1 MPDQGTSVQRT
12 RDLNRVPGHQIPHKT
27 TSCSVFSTQRSREM
41 AEEDMC
47 HTDLYA
53 YIKVFGN
60 ENQRRRLVELR
71 SKVRRKH
78 LLPLYR
84 EVRRNNNGGNNNGG
98 NGKNNRNNN
107 GGNGKNNRNN
117 NGGNGKNNRNNNGG
131 NNNGSS
137 YFKSNEFLNYRLAY
151 ALFSDP
157 DLKQK
162 LNIFYNKYG
171 EKWTLNLW
179 SNIVR
184 ITETISSYETD
195 EERAQFEEGLKEFII
210 HEQYPA
216 RQTRQFLRTLFGDL

>member
-117 NGGNGKNNRNNNGG
+117 DDKNNNGG

-137 YFKSNEFLNYRLAY
+137 YFESNEFLNYRLAY

-162 LNIFYNKYG
+162 LNVFYNKYG